1 MMMLLSCY
9 DNNDDGVHCYCHVLL
24 MLLSCYDNNDN
35 LSPRFRYS
43 LTAHIRLRVGFPSLQ
58 PGEDIG
64 KAILI

>member
-9 DNNDDGVHCYCHVLL
+9 DNNDYDQHCYCHILL
-24 MLLSCYDNNDN
+24 MYNDN

-43 LTAHIRLRVGFPSLQ
+43 LTARIRLRVGFPSLQ
-58 PGEDIG
+58 TGEDIG